1 MSCLSKIFTGVLNK
15 RINKWCDENNV
26 IYLIVSLGLE
36 KGVPPRMQINYME
49 GSGRC
54 HNKIT

>member
-49 GSGRC
+49 GSGSATI
-54 HNKIT
+54 K